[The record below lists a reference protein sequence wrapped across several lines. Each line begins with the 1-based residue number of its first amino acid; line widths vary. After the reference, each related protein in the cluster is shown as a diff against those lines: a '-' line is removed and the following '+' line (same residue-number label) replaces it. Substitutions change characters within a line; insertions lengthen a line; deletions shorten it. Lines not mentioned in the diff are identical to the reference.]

1 MKRRVVHRETES
13 DRYLGTEADV
23 WRGTATDAW
32 IIQIKF
38 IWFLSAD
45 NDDLP
50 KDYLRKRLA

>member
-13 DRYLGTEADV
+13 DRYLVTEADV

-50 KDYLRKRLA
+50 KRLA